1 MRKIIDMKEF
11 IIDKNLNIENLIQ
24 MKNNNVQYPYF

>member
-11 IIDKNLNIENLIQ
+11 IIDKNLNIENLIK